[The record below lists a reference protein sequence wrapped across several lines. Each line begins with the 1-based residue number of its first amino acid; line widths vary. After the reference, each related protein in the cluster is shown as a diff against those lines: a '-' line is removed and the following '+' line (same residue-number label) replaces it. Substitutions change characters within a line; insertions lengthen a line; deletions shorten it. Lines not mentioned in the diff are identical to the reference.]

1 MRWFLMAV
9 AGALAIAGLF
19 ATRRRRDHDLADVGS
34 VSDEWVA
41 QHRATAP
48 EPFH

>member
-1 MRWFLMAV
+1 MRWFVVAV
-9 AGALAIAGLF
+9 AGALAIAGFL
-19 ATRRRRDHDLADVGS
+19 ATRVRRNRDTADVGS

-48 EPFH
+48 EAYH